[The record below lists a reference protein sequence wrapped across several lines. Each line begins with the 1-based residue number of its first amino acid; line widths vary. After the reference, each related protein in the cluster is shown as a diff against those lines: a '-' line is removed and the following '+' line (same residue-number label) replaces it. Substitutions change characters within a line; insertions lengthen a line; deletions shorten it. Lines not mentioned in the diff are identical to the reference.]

1 VNIVPPGPAIR
12 ARICRSKEHIR
23 AVQSPLPFFPEQ
35 ASNFAGHVDALFS
48 YILVTAI
55 FFTVLVTLLAIFAAI
70 RYRRKSPSEIGAEIE
85 GNTPLEIGWT
95 LIPLILALGMFA
107 WGAVIYVN
115 YRTAPKDT
123 LDIYVIGKQWMW
135 KLQQPNGR
143 KEINELHIPVNRDIK
158 LIMGS
163 EDVIHDFYVPAFR
176 VKMDVVPGR
185 YNTMWFRPTKIGKY
199 HFFCSQYCGTNH
211 ALMGGWVTV
220 MDPAEYAAW
229 LSDEGGDVNPVSA
242 GEKLFTQLAC
252 TTCHV
257 ANGTGRGPSLNG
269 VYGAKVLLADGS
281 TVIAD
286 DGYIRESILQ
296 PKAKI
301 VAGYQPVMPT
311 FQGLVTEEQILN
323 LTAYIKSL
331 QTQPVPAKGAGV
343 APATSGK
350 K

>member
-1 VNIVPPGPAIR
+1 M
-12 ARICRSKEHIR
+12 
-23 AVQSPLPFFPEQ
+23 QSTLPFFPEQ
-35 ASNFAGHVDALFS
+35 ASNFAGNVDALFAF
-48 YILVTAI
+48 ILLTCL
-55 FFTVLVTLLAIFAAI
+55 FFAVLVTLLIILAALK
-70 RYRRKSPSEIGAEIE
+70 YKRKSAGEVGSADH
-85 GNTPLEIGWT
+85 GNMVLEVGWT
-95 LIPLILALGMFA
+95 VIPLVIALGIFA
-107 WGAVIYVN
+107 WGAAVYVN

-123 LDIYVIGKQWMW
+123 LDIYVVGKQWMW

-143 KEINELHIPVNRDIK
+143 KEINELHIPVNRNVK

-185 YNTMWFRPTKIGKY
+185 YNTMWFQPTKIGKY

-211 ALMGGWVTV
+211 AVMGGWVTV

-229 LSDEGGDVNPVSA
+229 LSDEGGSLNPVTA
-242 GEKLFTQLAC
+242 GEKLFSQLAC
-252 TTCHV
+252 NTCHI

-281 TVIAD
+281 TVTAD
-286 DGYIRESILQ
+286 ESYIRESILQ

-311 FQGLVTEEQILN
+311 FQGLVTEEQIMN
-323 LTAYIKSL
+323 LTSYIKSL
-331 QTQPVPAKGAGV
+331 QTQPVPAKGAGI
-343 APATSGK
+343 APAATGK

>member
-1 VNIVPPGPAIR
+1 VQ
-12 ARICRSKEHIR
+12 S
-23 AVQSPLPFFPEQ
+23 QSPLPVFPEQ
-35 ASNFAGHVDALFS
+35 ASNFAGNVDALFS
-48 YILVTAI
+48 FVLMTTL
-55 FFTVLVTLLAIFAAI
+55 FFAVLVTLLVIFAGFK
-70 RYRRKSPSEIGAEIE
+70 YRRRNEKEVGDDVH
-85 GNTPLEIGWT
+85 GNMALEIGWT
-95 LIPLILALGMFA
+95 VIPLIIAILIFA
-107 WGAVIYVN
+107 WGAVLYVN
-115 YRTAPKDT
+115 YRIAPKDT

-143 KEINELHIPVNRDIK
+143 KEINELHIPLNRDVK
-158 LIMGS
+158 LILGS
-163 EDVIHDFYVPAFR
+163 EDVIHNFYVPAFR

-185 YNTMWFRPTKIGKY
+185 YNTMWFRPTKTGKY

-211 ALMGGWVTV
+211 AVMGGWVTV

-229 LSDEGGDVNPVSA
+229 LSGEAGAVNPVSA
-242 GEKLFTQLAC
+242 GEKLFSQLAC
-252 TTCHV
+252 VTCHL
-257 ANGTGRGPSLNG
+257 ANGTGRAPSLNG

-281 TVIAD
+281 TVVAD
-286 DGYIRESILQ
+286 EAYIRESILQ

-331 QTQPVPAKGAGV
+331 QSQPVPAKGAGI
-343 APATSGK
+343 APAAAGK

>member
-1 VNIVPPGPAIR
+1 MQ
-12 ARICRSKEHIR
+12 S
-23 AVQSPLPFFPEQ
+23 QSPLPVFPEQ
-35 ASNFAGHVDALFS
+35 ASNFAGNVDALFS
-48 YILVTAI
+48 FVLMTTL
-55 FFTVLVTLLAIFAAI
+55 FFAVLVTLLVIFAGFK
-70 RYRRKSPSEIGAEIE
+70 YRRRNEKEVGDDVH
-85 GNTPLEIGWT
+85 GNMALEIGWT
-95 LIPLILALGMFA
+95 VIPLIIAILIFA
-107 WGAVIYVN
+107 WGAVLYVN
-115 YRTAPKDT
+115 YRIAPKDT

-143 KEINELHIPVNRDIK
+143 KEINELHIPLNRDVK
-158 LIMGS
+158 LILGS
-163 EDVIHDFYVPAFR
+163 EDVIHNFYVPAFR

-185 YNTMWFRPTKIGKY
+185 YNTMWFRPTKTGKY

-211 ALMGGWVTV
+211 AVMGGWVTV

-229 LSDEGGDVNPVSA
+229 LSGEAGAVNPVSA
-242 GEKLFTQLAC
+242 GEKLFSQLAC
-252 TTCHV
+252 VTCHL
-257 ANGTGRGPSLNG
+257 ANGTGRAPSLNG

-281 TVIAD
+281 TVVAD
-286 DGYIRESILQ
+286 EAYIRESILQ

-331 QTQPVPAKGAGV
+331 QSQPVPAKGAGI
-343 APATSGK
+343 APSTAGK

>member
-1 VNIVPPGPAIR
+1 M
-12 ARICRSKEHIR
+12 
-23 AVQSPLPFFPEQ
+23 QSPLPIFPDQ
-35 ASNFAGHVDALFS
+35 ASNFAGNVDTLFLF
-48 YILVTAI
+48 ILMTTL
-55 FFTVLVTLLAIFAAI
+55 FFAVLVTLLVIFAAFKF
-70 RYRRKSPSEIGAEIE
+70 RRKSANEVGDEIE
-85 GNTPLEIGWT
+85 GNNALEVGWT
-95 LIPLILALGMFA
+95 LIPTLIAIFIFA

-115 YRTAPKDT
+115 YRVAPKDT

-143 KEINELHIPVNRDIK
+143 KEINELHIPVNRNGK

-185 YNTMWFRPTKIGKY
+185 YNTMWFRPTKVGRY

-211 ALMGGWVTV
+211 AVMGGWVTV

-229 LSDEGGDVNPVSA
+229 LAGEAGDVNPVSA

-252 TTCHV
+252 VTCHI
-257 ANGTGRGPSLNG
+257 ANGTGRAPSLNG
-269 VYGAKVLLADGS
+269 VYGAKVLLADGT
-281 TVIAD
+281 TVTAD
-286 DGYIRESILQ
+286 EAYIRESILQ

-331 QTQPVPAKGAGV
+331 QSQPVPAKGAGI
-343 APATSGK
+343 APAAAGK

>member
-1 VNIVPPGPAIR
+1 
-12 ARICRSKEHIR
+12 
-23 AVQSPLPFFPEQ
+23 VQSPLPFFPEQ
-35 ASNFAGHVDALFS
+35 ASNFAAQEDVLFLF
-48 YILVTAI
+48 ILLTCL
-55 FFTVLVTLLAIFAAI
+55 FFAVLVTLLAIYAAFK
-70 RYRRKSPSEIGAEIE
+70 YRRTSPREVGSTVH
-85 GNTPLEIGWT
+85 GNMVLEIGWT
-95 LIPLILALGMFA
+95 AIPLVIALGMFS
-107 WGAVIYVN
+107 WGAVVYVN

-123 LDIYVIGKQWMW
+123 LDIYVVGKQWMW
-135 KLQQPNGR
+135 KLQQPNGKR
-143 KEINELHIPVNRDIK
+143 EINELHVPLNRDVK
-158 LIMGS
+158 LILGS
-163 EDVIHDFYVPAFR
+163 EDVIHNFYVPAFR

-211 ALMGGWVTV
+211 AVMGGYVTV

-229 LSDEGGDVNPVSA
+229 LSDEAGNVDPASA

-252 TTCHV
+252 VTCHLG
-257 ANGTGRGPSLNG
+257 NGTGRAPSLNG

-281 TVIAD
+281 TVVAD
-286 DGYIRESILQ
+286 DAYIRESILQ

-311 FQGLVTEEQILN
+311 FQGLVSEEQILD

-331 QTQPVPAKGAGV
+331 QSQPVPAKGAGI
-343 APATSGK
+343 APASAGK

>member
-1 VNIVPPGPAIR
+1 M
-12 ARICRSKEHIR
+12 
-23 AVQSPLPFFPEQ
+23 QSPLPFFPEQ

-48 YILVTAI
+48 YILVTSI
-55 FFTVLVTLLAIFAAI
+55 FFTVLVTLVIIFMAF
-70 RYRRKSPSEIGAEIE
+70 RFRRKRDSEIGAEIE
-85 GNTPLEIGWT
+85 GNTALEIGWT

-107 WGAVIYVN
+107 WGAVIYVH

-123 LDIYVIGKQWMW
+123 LDIYVVGKQWMW

-158 LIMGS
+158 LILGS
-163 EDVIHDFYVPAFR
+163 EDVIHNFYVPAFR

-185 YNTMWFRPTKIGKY
+185 YNTMWFRPTKVGKY

-211 ALMGGWVTV
+211 AVMGGWVTV

-229 LSDEGGDVNPVSA
+229 LADEGGDVNPVSA
-242 GEKLFTQLAC
+242 GEKLFIQLAC

-269 VYGAKVLLADGS
+269 VFGNKVLLADGS
-281 TVIAD
+281 TVTAD
-286 DGYIRESILQ
+286 EAYIRESILE

-331 QTQPVPAKGAGV
+331 QSQPVPAKGAGV
-343 APATSGK
+343 APASMGK

>member
-1 VNIVPPGPAIR
+1 VPDR
-12 ARICRSKEHIR
+12 VFRREEHTK
-23 AVQSPLPFFPEQ
+23 AVQLPLPFFPEQ
-35 ASNFAGHVDALFS
+35 ASSFAGSVDALFS
-48 YILVTAI
+48 FILITAL
-55 FFTVLVTLLAIFAAI
+55 FFSVLVTLLVIAAAFKYK
-70 RYRRKSPSEIGAEIE
+70 RNRPNEIGAAIH
-85 GNTPLEIGWT
+85 GNNVLEIGWT
-95 LIPLILALGMFA
+95 VIPLILAMGMFA

-143 KEINELHIPVNRDIK
+143 KEINELHIPVGRNIR

-211 ALMGGWVTV
+211 AVMGGWVTV
-220 MDPAEYAAW
+220 MDPAEYATW
-229 LSDEGGDVNPVSA
+229 LSGEVGDVNPISA
-242 GEKLFTQLAC
+242 GERLFTQLAC
-252 TTCHV
+252 NTCHL
-257 ANGTGRGPSLNG
+257 ANGTGRAPSLNG
-269 VYGAKVLLADGS
+269 LYGAKVLLADGS
-281 TVIAD
+281 MVTAD
-286 DGYIRESILQ
+286 DAYVRESILQ

-323 LTAYIKSL
+323 LTAYIRSL
-331 QTQPVPAKGAGV
+331 QSQPVPAKGAGI
-343 APATSGK
+343 APAAMGK

>member
-1 VNIVPPGPAIR
+1 M
-12 ARICRSKEHIR
+12 
-23 AVQSPLPFFPEQ
+23 QSPLPFFPEQ

-55 FFTVLVTLLAIFAAI
+55 FFTVLVTLLAVFAAF
-70 RYRRKSPSEIGAEIE
+70 RYRRKNASEIGAEIQ
-85 GNTPLEIGWT
+85 GNTALEIGWT

-135 KLQQPNGR
+135 KLQQPTGR
-143 KEINELHIPVNRDIK
+143 KEINELHIPVNRNIK
-158 LIMGS
+158 LILGS

-185 YNTMWFRPTKIGKY
+185 YNTMWFRPTKVGKY

-211 ALMGGWVTV
+211 AVMGGWVTV

-229 LSDEGGDVNPVSA
+229 LSDEGGDVSPVSA

-257 ANGTGRGPSLNG
+257 PNGTGRGPSLNG

-281 TVIAD
+281 TVTAD
-286 DGYIRESILQ
+286 EGYIRESILQ

-343 APATSGK
+343 APATMGK